1 MSYAAD
7 DVEAIAR
14 RMKEL
19 QAERD
24 LALKGTSA
32 PVDGQ
37 ETKPE
42 APYGYAG
49 YMSGYCD
56 YTFSEDKLQAAL
68 GAVHRFGSK
77 P

>member
-1 MSYAAD
+1 MSYLAD
-7 DVEAIAR
+7 DAASIAQ

-24 LALKGTSA
+24 IALKGTSA

-49 YMSGYCD
+49 YMSGYD
-56 YTFSEDKLQAAL
+56 YDPA
-68 GAVHRFGSK
+68 
-77 P
+77 

>member
-7 DVEAIAR
+7 DTQAIAQ

-24 LALKGTSA
+24 QALTGTSA
-32 PVDGQ
+32 PVTGQ
-37 ETKPE
+37 EQKTE

-49 YMSGYCD
+49 YMSD
-56 YTFSEDKLQAAL
+56 YDPA
-68 GAVHRFGSK
+68 
-77 P
+77 